1 MRPTTTSELYTH
13 GLYGPVQG
21 DRQTA
26 SSSSH
31 SQPADDESVKYHMAF
46 TDQYK
51 GDSATASSSSHSQ
64 PKDDESASS
73 SSHIQ
78 TPVLDLT
85 KGYYQL
91 ILSMEEGDNL
101 TSSVTPAHGIGS
113 NTCCSN
119 TCCALYTSK
128 TRYLYL

>member
-21 DRQTA
+21 DRQ
-26 SSSSH
+26 
-31 SQPADDESVKYHMAF
+31 
-46 TDQYK
+46 
-51 GDSATASSSSHSQ
+51 TASSSSHSQ

-91 ILSMEEGDNL
+91 NLPMEEGDNL

-113 NTCCSN
+113 NTCC
-119 TCCALYTSK
+119 TLYTSK